1 MNTNSLIILLI
12 FIVSSCRN
20 EQKDAPKI
28 KPDIPTID
36 YEVVANHPH
45 DTISFTEGL
54 LFHEGQLYEST
65 GASENLPQTK
75 SLFGTVDPT
84 TGKITTKAALD
95 SSQYFGE
102 GIAFLNGKVF
112 QLTYKNK
119 TGFIYDVKTFRKTG
133 QFTYANAEGWGMT
146 TDGKSLIMSDGTS
159 SLTYLDP
166 ETQKPVKT
174 LAVTENGYAK
184 ENLNELEFI
193 NGFIYANIFMT
204 DAIVK
209 IDPANGNI
217 VGKLDLSSLAQ
228 EAKNSFSGT
237 EATNGIAFDAAS
249 GKIYVTGK
257 LWPKLYEIKFA
268 Y

>member
-1 MNTNSLIILLI
+1 MNTNFLIILLI
-12 FIVSSCRN
+12 FIASACKN
-20 EQKDAPKI
+20 EPKETPET
-28 KPDIPTID
+28 KSAIPAID
-36 YEVVANHPH
+36 YEVMASHPH
-45 DTISFTEGL
+45 DTIAFTEGL

-75 SLFGTVDPT
+75 SLFGTVDLQ

-95 SSQYFGE
+95 SSRYFGE

-119 TGFIYDVKTFRKTG
+119 TGFIYDAKTFQKTG
-133 QFTYANAEGWGMT
+133 QFTYTNAEGWGMT
-146 TDGKSLIMSDGTS
+146 TDGKNLIMSDGTS

-184 ENLNELEFI
+184 DNLNELEFI
-193 NGFIYANIFMT
+193 NGFIYANVFMT
-204 DAIVK
+204 DEIVK
-209 IDPANGNI
+209 IDPASGNI
-217 VGKLDLSSLAQ
+217 VGKIDLSTLAQ
-228 EAKNSFSGT
+228 EAKNSFPDAD
-237 EATNGIAFDAAS
+237 ATNGIAFDPAS